1 MTVYFIY
8 RQLTDERSGLITSID
23 LIECDGNEQ
32 SAASFAKLYNL
43 QIPFD
48 LRNKVSFHYAPGR
61 VV

>member
-1 MTVYFIY
+1 MTVFFIY
-8 RQLTDERSGLITSID
+8 KQLIDERSSQISSIE

-48 LRNKVSFHYAPGR
+48 LRNKISFHYVPGR
-61 VV
+61 VA